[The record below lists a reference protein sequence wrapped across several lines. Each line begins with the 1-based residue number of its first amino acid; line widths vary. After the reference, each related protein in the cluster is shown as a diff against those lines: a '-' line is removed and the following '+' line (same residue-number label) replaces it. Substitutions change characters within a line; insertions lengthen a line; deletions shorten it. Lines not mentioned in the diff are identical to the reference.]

1 MNFFAS
7 NLNFDNDT
15 VARKLRFRDSDEMN
29 RSVIEGWNKVVVPTD
44 TVYIL
49 GGVGEFEYLKSLNG
63 DKVLIYSD
71 KEGPFYRTYVTGV
84 TSIRN
89 KSIDR
94 ELFELYVSYN
104 YGIKRVIFNKK
115 TVIRLYSG
123 REVNLTTHEDG
134 LDVDR
139 FNIIGCVN
147 GIDDY
152 YKLYSKNLIRCLN
165 VDVRN
170 NLLHPISEH
179 SVDEVCSKFV
189 GKGLHKV

>member
-7 NLNFDNDT
+7 NLNFDNDL

-29 RSVIEGWNKVVVPTD
+29 RAVIEGWNRVVVHTD

-63 DKVLIYSD
+63 NKVLIFSSNE
-71 KEGPFYRTYVTGV
+71 KSFYNTYITGV

-89 KSIDR
+89 KPIDR
-94 ELFELYVSYN
+94 EMFELYVSDT
-104 YGIKRVIFNKK
+104 YGIKRVIFNQK

-123 REVNLTTHEDG
+123 REVNLTTHESG

-139 FNIIGCVN
+139 FNIVGCLDS
-147 GIDDY
+147 IDDS
-152 YKLYSKNLIRCLN
+152 YKLFSKNLIRCFN
-165 VDVRN
+165 VDLRN

-179 SVDEVCSKFV
+179 SIEEICSKN
-189 GKGLHKV
+189 KVIGINKV